1 MIRRS
6 DKLQEE
12 TGFLGSLNSKKLKD
26 RVVRL
31 LLSGDWAR
39 NIEKLKELP
48 PNRVLR
54 PLLSALHSSDEKIK
68 WAAVTATGMII
79 ASLSEKDMEAARNF
93 VRRFMWSLNDE
104 SGNIGWGIPETM
116 GETLARSPSLAEEF
130 GPILVSYIREDGN
143 FLEFEQLQRG
153 AVWALGRLAQV
164 NPSLLQSLGA
174 AHYLLPCLK
183 SRDATIRG
191 LAAWTMGMIGEK
203 DSLFQLESLLR
214 DTAEIKVFRNQKL
227 ASSSVCE
234 LAKEAGEFIKRKA
247 AEEVEKELTQT
258 NRL

>member
-1 MIRRS
+1 
-6 DKLQEE
+6 
-12 TGFLGSLNSKKLKD
+12 
-26 RVVRL
+26 
-31 LLSGDWAR
+31 
-39 NIEKLKELP
+39 
-48 PNRVLR
+48 
-54 PLLSALHSSDEKIK
+54 
-68 WAAVTATGMII
+68 
-79 ASLSEKDMEAARNF
+79 
-93 VRRFMWSLNDE
+93 
-104 SGNIGWGIPETM
+104 M

-164 NPSLLQSLGA
+164 NPRLLQSLGT

-191 LAAWTMGMIGEK
+191 LAAWTMGMIGGK

-227 ASSSVCE
+227 ASSSVRE
-234 LAKEAGEFIKRKA
+234 LAKEAGELIKRNA
-247 AEEVEKELTQT
+247 AEEVEKDLTRT

>member
-6 DKLQEE
+6 DKLLEE

-104 SGNIGWGIPETM
+104 SGNIGWGIP
-116 GETLARSPSLAEEF
+116 
-130 GPILVSYIREDGN
+130 
-143 FLEFEQLQRG
+143 
-153 AVWALGRLAQV
+153 
-164 NPSLLQSLGA
+164 
-174 AHYLLPCLK
+174 
-183 SRDATIRG
+183 
-191 LAAWTMGMIGEK
+191 
-203 DSLFQLESLLR
+203 
-214 DTAEIKVFRNQKL
+214 
-227 ASSSVCE
+227 
-234 LAKEAGEFIKRKA
+234 
-247 AEEVEKELTQT
+247 
-258 NRL
+258 